1 MVNFSALEDQ
11 MEKGTLLMKE
21 GIKQI
26 TKEKLKGEKMT
37 ISSKAE
43 YSGEVPENPVFLIK
57 RRPLTPVSYH
67 LVFRWKNKSQYL
79 EMQPTPEE
87 RGE

>member
-1 MVNFSALEDQ
+1 
-11 MEKGTLLMKE
+11 MKE
-21 GIKQI
+21 RGKKTNNQGKIKGRKI
-26 TKEKLKGEKMT
+26 T

-43 YSGEVPENPVFLIK
+43 YSGEVPENPMLLIK
-57 RRPLTPVSYH
+57 RKQLTLVSY

-79 EMQPTPEE
+79 EMQPTSEE

>member
-1 MVNFSALEDQ
+1 
-11 MEKGTLLMKE
+11 
-21 GIKQI
+21 
-26 TKEKLKGEKMT
+26 MT

-43 YSGEVPENPVFLIK
+43 YSGEVPENPVLLIK

-67 LVFRWKNKSQYL
+67 LVFRWKNKSQYV
-79 EMQPTPEE
+79 EMQPTPEK

>member
-1 MVNFSALEDQ
+1 
-11 MEKGTLLMKE
+11 MKE
-21 GIKQI
+21 GNKQTNNQGKIK
-26 TKEKLKGEKMT
+26 GRKMT

-43 YSGEVPENPVFLIK
+43 YSGEVPENPVLLIK
-57 RRPLTPVSYH
+57 RRQLTPVSYH

-79 EMQPTPEE
+79 KMQPTPEG